1 MLFAGDH
8 RRYTGLACSWPGP
21 WRCWWTPS
29 FPTAPKQQFNPPHVP
44 VRLAQRA
51 AGPVIGLAVLGLL
64 MKGGQDL
71 LTWPRPCDQPGQLQR
86 PDARPLRPL
95 PPAAVPE
102 PRLPPLAA
110 PGRRH
115 FPPEHRHLRCQA
127 ILGVFIS
134 TYVALFS
141 LVFIL
146 WTLLS
151 ANVALTL
158 IALSIAPPLMVT
170 NVIFGRRLKRRTLEA
185 REVETEF
192 TTTVQRSISSVGLVQ
207 AFCREQEEYARF
219 RSTVRKNID
228 AWWRLNWQEMFYW
241 LIVGLIFGLGGAA
254 VFGYGGYLV
263 WRNMYVAPG
272 CRRPDRGDLMVS
284 CRTCPA
290 VGPAVQDHRHRAQ
303 HPGGVAGAHASSRC
317 STASP
322 PFRDEPGPGRCR
334 SSPACWNC
342 RTCRSPT
349 ARTPPCSAAS
359 TCGSSRPRWWPSS
372 AQRRR
377 QEHRAEPAAPLL
389 RPHRGASLPGRP
401 QHARREA
408 GRPAAALALVLQDS
422 VLLPTTIAENIAYGR
437 PERRQARSPRRRTRR
452 RGRLHRKPA
461 SWLSTRITEGGQN
474 LSGGQRQ
481 RIAVAARC

>member
-1 MLFAGDH
+1 
-8 RRYTGLACSWPGP
+8 
-21 WRCWWTPS
+21 
-29 FPTAPKQQFNPPHVP
+29 
-44 VRLAQRA
+44 
-51 AGPVIGLAVLGLL
+51 
-64 MKGGQDL
+64 
-71 LTWPRPCDQPGQLQR
+71 
-86 PDARPLRPL
+86 
-95 PPAAVPE
+95 
-102 PRLPPLAA
+102 
-110 PGRRH
+110 
-115 FPPEHRHLRCQA
+115 
-127 ILGVFIS
+127 VFIS

-272 CRRPDRGDLMVS
+272 CRRPDRGRPDGLVS
-284 CRTCPA
+284 YLALLWDPLCKITGI
-290 VGPAVQDHRHRAQ
+290 GPNIQA
-303 HPGGVAGAHASSRC
+303 GVAGAQRVFEVLDRESAI
-317 STASP
+317 
-322 PFRDEPGPGRCR
+322 RDEPGQAAAVQPRVLELQDVSFAYG
-334 SSPACWNC
+334 SD
-342 RTCRSPT
+342 
-349 ARTPPCSAAS
+349 TPVLRGVN
-359 TCGSSRPRWWPSS
+359 CGSSGRDGGLRRR
-372 AQRRR
+372 QRRR

-389 RPHRGASLPGRP
+389 RPHRGAFCLDGHNMRDVKL
-401 QHARREA
+401 
-408 GRPAAALALVLQDS
+408 GTCAALALVLQDS

-437 PERRQARSPRRRTRR
+437 ARAAPSEIATPPNSPARPTSSKACLMAIRPASPRAARISRAGSASASGGRALLTNAPIIVRTSPPARSTRTT
-452 RGRLHRKPA
+452 
-461 SWLSTRITEGGQN
+461 ST
-474 LSGGQRQ
+474 
-481 RIAVAARC
+481 